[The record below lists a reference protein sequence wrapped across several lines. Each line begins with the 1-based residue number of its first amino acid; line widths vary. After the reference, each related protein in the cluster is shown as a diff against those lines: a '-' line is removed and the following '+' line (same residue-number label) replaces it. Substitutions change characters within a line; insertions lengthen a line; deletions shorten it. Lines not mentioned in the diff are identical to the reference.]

1 MEFNWNL
8 EKKFNSS
15 LVKPRLL
22 SLSNITSRA
31 YIVKIPLSMLRET
44 DDIMTHASV
53 WFKCMSAIKLSNEWT
68 SIILFSQ
75 GWLGSSQPWTWSLLG
90 LLWSWMYTSFAS
102 YFNISIQVKPPD
114 IALNKLFHAYLSFH
128 GLEEG
133 LASPSTSP
141 WAVWLPNFPGVPC
154 HSQNSSY
161 FWKSGFHSAIT
172 NWFPQIFVIN
182 SETLLIRESF
192 LIPECASVYHNQN

>member
-1 MEFNWNL
+1 M
-8 EKKFNSS
+8 
-15 LVKPRLL
+15 KPGLL

-31 YIVKIPLSMLRET
+31 CIVKIPLSIFSIMLGEA
-44 DDIMTHASV
+44 DDITTHASV
-53 WFKCMSAIKLSNEWT
+53 GFKCMSTIKLSNEWT
-68 SIILFSQ
+68 SIILFPRADLDLPSHE
-75 GWLGSSQPWTWSLLG
+75 LGSLLG
-90 LLWSWMYTSFAS
+90 LLWSWMYTSFAC
-102 YFNISIQVKPPD
+102 YFNIGIQVKPPH
-114 IALNKLFHAYLSFH
+114 IALSKLFHAYISFH

-141 WAVWLPNFPGVPC
+141 WAGWLLNFPGVPC

-182 SETLLIRESF
+182 SETTHNSILSHFRMCFS
-192 LIPECASVYHNQN
+192 YHNQN